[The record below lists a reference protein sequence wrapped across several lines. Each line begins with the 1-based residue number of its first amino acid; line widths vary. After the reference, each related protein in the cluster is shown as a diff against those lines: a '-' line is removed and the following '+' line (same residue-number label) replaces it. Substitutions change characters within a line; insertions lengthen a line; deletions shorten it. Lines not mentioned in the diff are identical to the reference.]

1 MDQQTTIDRAL
12 KRVWME
18 SIQDDYLEDRLPN
31 EDTLKNAIY
40 HHLRRRLTDRWLRDN
55 RLRVFTEYPLDGKER
70 ADLAVVRLK
79 PKSDA
84 GDGES
89 LFDRVEQRLCLVEC
103 KFKGDGVGLDPFIL
117 DVNKVRNYAH
127 QKDYA
132 DCLFYLATI
141 DEEAWE
147 EDEAWLLDR
156 RQMRGWGRRV
166 VEFTCSYVIRRPDPV
181 FRVISYNSLN
191 PDLSSKYSPT

>member
-12 KRVWME
+12 KQIWME

-31 EDTLKNAIY
+31 EDTLKNAIC
-40 HHLRRRLTDRWLRDN
+40 HHLRQRLTDRWLGDN
-55 RLRVFTEYPLDGKER
+55 RLRIFTEYPLHENER

-79 PKSDA
+79 PNSGAD
-84 GDGES
+84 DGES
-89 LFDRVEQRLCLVEC
+89 LFDKVEEKLCLVEC
-103 KFKGDGVGLDPFIL
+103 KFKGDGAGLDPFIL
-117 DVNKVRNYAH
+117 DVNKVNKYAH

-132 DCLFYLATI
+132 SCLFYLATI
-141 DEEAWE
+141 DEGAWE
-147 EDEAWLLDR
+147 EDEARLLDR

-166 VEFTCSYVIRRPDPV
+166 VELTCSYMIGCPDPV

-191 PDLSSKYSPT
+191 PDLSSKHSPT